1 MLQVYKGIH
10 DIKQGG
16 RTAIR
21 GRYVPALR
29 THTEAQSTHFIHIEM
44 ISHEINTM
52 QKVARAV
59 AIADYLRATGRQSCV
74 CFTCGNA
81 SKALRKVG
89 LQVREVLKPPR
100 WYTLAEIQQLH
111 NRFDATSG
119 HISTALMMA
128 TAYNLA
134 AMIGKSPL
142 RDEIATAISNGT
154 PYVIPTGSGETLV
167 TVKMIYPLLNV
178 VPAYNLDDSTR
189 FSPKAPLNSLVL
201 ALAYKHE
208 VLDYEDN
215 SILDRVK
222 EKLGLADTEK

>member
-1 MLQVYKGIH
+1 MI
-10 DIKQGG
+10 D
-16 RTAIR
+16 
-21 GRYVPALR
+21 
-29 THTEAQSTHFIHIEM
+29 HT
-44 ISHEINTM
+44 INTM
-52 QKVARAV
+52 QKAARAV
-59 AIADYLRATGRQSCV
+59 AIADYLKVIGRQSCV

-111 NRFDATSG
+111 HRFDATSG

-134 AMIGKSPL
+134 AAIGKSPYKA
-142 RDEIATAISNGT
+142 EIAEAISKGT

-167 TVKMIYPLLNV
+167 TVKMIYPLLKV
-178 VPAYNLDDSTR
+178 VPAYNLDDSTQ

-201 ALAYKHE
+201 ALAYEHE
-208 VLDYEDN
+208 VLDYSDN
-215 SILDRVK
+215 SILERVK
-222 EKLGLADTEK
+222 QKLGLADTEI